1 MEIINNL
8 PLIMLRCLVLTILIE
23 TVLANL
29 LKVRDKKD
37 LLNIILANCLTN
49 PLVVVSSLYFNLFYG
64 ILGRNISLILLES
77 SVVLVEG
84 IIYEK
89 FLRYRKVNPL
99 LLAVILN
106 GTSFREEFSMKKL
119 VVTVC
124 LFILLA
130 IPNFAFADL
139 VAPGMRGSLY
149 REENPYINIITGQDI
164 FIFSAVSISIVA
176 LVAILIINR
185 RKK

>member
-23 TVLANL
+23 TVLAIL

-37 LLNIILANCLTN
+37 LLNIILANSLTN

-64 ILGRNISLILLES
+64 MVGRNISLIFLEI
-77 SVVLVEG
+77 SVVFVEG

-89 FLRYRKVNPL
+89 FLKYRKVNPL

-106 GTSFREEFSMKKL
+106 GTSFLTGE
-119 VVTVC
+119 
-124 LFILLA
+124 IL
-130 IPNFAFADL
+130 N
-139 VAPGMRGSLY
+139 
-149 REENPYINIITGQDI
+149 YIN
-164 FIFSAVSISIVA
+164 F
-176 LVAILIINR
+176 
-185 RKK
+185 